1 MVEKLSVIH
10 LLLVIAGA
18 ACVYL
23 VIRELRRPYVSQWRL
38 FAPGTA
44 ALFVAA
50 EMFLIQ
56 VAAGQPR
63 WPFLAAAGIGLVV
76 GGVRAM
82 TIGLKHDLYRPQ
94 VMISQPA
101 KQVLLLVGLAVGL
114 CVVLEIA
121 GTLTRQPSLRLWASL
136 SAVVCAAAMLMRAL
150 VLTLRLRRGHA

>member
-10 LLLVIAGA
+10 LLLVLGA
-18 ACVYL
+18 AACIYL
-23 VIRELRRPYVSQWRL
+23 VVRELRRPYVSQWRL
-38 FAPGTA
+38 FAPGAA

-63 WPFLAAAGIGLVV
+63 WYFLVAAGIGLVV
-76 GGVRAM
+76 GGVRAL

-101 KQVLLLVGLAVGL
+101 KQVLLLVGLGVGL
-114 CVVLEIA
+114 CVVLDIV
-121 GTLTRQPSLRLWASL
+121 GTLAKFPDLRLWATL

-150 VLTLRLRRGHA
+150 VLTVRLRREHA

>member
-10 LLLVIAGA
+10 LLLVLGA
-18 ACVYL
+18 AACIYL
-23 VIRELRRPYVSQWRL
+23 VVRELRRPYVSQWRL
-38 FAPGTA
+38 FAPGAA

-63 WPFLAAAGIGLVV
+63 WYFLVAAGIGLVV
-76 GGVRAM
+76 GGVRAL

-101 KQVLLLVGLAVGL
+101 KQVLLLVGIGVGV

-121 GTLTRQPSLRLWASL
+121 GLVAQHPHLRLWAAL
-136 SAVVCAAAMLMRAL
+136 SAVVCATAMLMRAL
-150 VLTLRLRRGHA
+150 VLTLRLRLHA